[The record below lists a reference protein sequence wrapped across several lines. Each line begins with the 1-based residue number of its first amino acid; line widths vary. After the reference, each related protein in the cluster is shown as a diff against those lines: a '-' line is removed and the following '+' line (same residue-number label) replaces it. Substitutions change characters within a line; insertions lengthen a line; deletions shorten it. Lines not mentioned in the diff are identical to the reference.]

1 MIRTLIVASMIMVAT
16 ASAAAAQ
23 TADAALRDRVAQL
36 VARLDSAK
44 MPERDAAEAALVKL
58 GAKILPL
65 LPEASKQTSPEQKE
79 RLERVRAALRSAAA
93 AAIKLGPSM
102 ITLRGKAIRLSEA
115 IQSLQKQSGNIVND
129 LREQEGQEATNP
141 ALDLDIV
148 NKTFLEAVDI
158 VATKAGVAPTFATGD
173 GSVGLM
179 MGTVPT
185 KFIKYLGPFRVL
197 FKQITIGRDYQADTE
212 NCNVL
217 LEVDWEPRLRPML
230 LALKFDESKIVDD
243 RGKTIEAQVM
253 EESSQVVLRPENP
266 TAEINLNLNAP
277 ERAALKLK
285 QLKVKAE
292 VTVPSGLRLFH
303 FESLTKPND
312 KRKQG
317 DIEMTL
323 ESTEVD
329 EQVWKVN
336 VVVKYPGGG
345 PAFESYRQGLFNN
358 RIWLEKA
365 DGSRFEQ
372 NGGFSNT
379 AADNGTLGFEYL
391 FVDAPGKPSDF
402 GLLYETPS
410 KLETIPLIFE
420 FNDLPLP

>member
-1 MIRTLIVASMIMVAT
+1 MIRALIVVCLVVSAT
-16 ASAAAAQ
+16 ASSATAQ

-36 VARLDSAK
+36 VAKLDAAK
-44 MPERDAAEAALVKL
+44 SPDRDAAEAALVKL

-65 LPEASKQTSPEQKE
+65 LPDAKKLTAEQKT
-79 RLERVRAALRSAAA
+79 RLDRVRNMLREAAA
-93 AAIKLGPSM
+93 AAVNLGPAK
-102 ITLRGKAIRLSEA
+102 ITLQGKSIRLSEA
-115 IQSLQKQSGNIVND
+115 IQALQKQSGNVLND

-141 ALDLDIV
+141 VLDLDV
-148 NKTFLEAVDI
+148 VDKTFLEAVDM
-158 VATKAGVAPTFATGD
+158 VATKAGVATTYTTGD

-179 MGTVPT
+179 MGAVPT
-185 KFIKYLGPFRVL
+185 KYVQYLGPFRVL
-197 FKQITIGRDYQADTE
+197 FKQITVGRDFQADSQS
-212 NCNVL
+212 CNVAF
-217 LEVDWEPRLRPML
+217 EVDWEPRLRPML
-230 LALKFDESKIVDD
+230 LALKVDESKIVDD

-266 TAEINLNLNAP
+266 SAEINLNLSAP
-277 ERAALKLK
+277 DRAATKLK
-285 QLKVKAE
+285 QLRVKAD
-292 VTVPSGLRLFH
+292 VTVPSGLRVFR
-303 FESLTKPND
+303 FEDLSKKNVT
-312 KRKQG
+312 RKQG

-329 EQVWKVN
+329 EQVWKVS
-336 VVVKYPGGG
+336 VVLKYPGGG

-358 RIWLEKA
+358 RIWLEKS

-379 AADNGTLGFEYL
+379 SADNGTLGFEYL

-402 GLLYETPS
+402 GLIYETPS

-420 FNDLPLP
+420 FNDVPLP